1 MGTLKYN
8 ERPAA
13 SQEGFTSY
21 VLLSC
26 GQDHGRD
33 FLEAALVAGIIKAGT
48 KLLVPCYGLDP
59 GALDKFRFSGAEI
72 SLLRLEGSSSS
83 SQLAS
88 SYLLD
93 LLTALTAGLLS
104 LSLEGYR
111 MTASSLSCA
120 DSRVWQPGL
129 ALVEKIRNKKFIG
142 QSGTVSLDQLGQ
154 RTNFSVAVMEM
165 RMEGLV
171 TGAVWSSNN
180 GYLKY
185 KEGSLSP
192 LSSPLQSPDV
202 CCCSVPVRPGRN
214 WGSQH

>member
-1 MGTLKYN
+1 MSG
-8 ERPAA
+8 PAA

-83 SQLAS
+83 SPLAS

-111 MTASSLSCA
+111 MAASSLSCA
-120 DSRVWQPGL
+120 DSRAWQPGL

-165 RMEGLV
+165 RREEGLV

-185 KEGSLSP
+185 KEGSLSSLLCTAVFSFP
-192 LSSPLQSPDV
+192 L
-202 CCCSVPVRPGRN
+202 CCSVPV
-214 WGSQH
+214 